1 MTSSHPIDWSER
13 IRSQARQRASEHFC
27 RWRQEQVAKI
37 VYYGLPISSG
47 HLAFIFCYFV
57 LLCGKTEAY
66 DARMRAV
73 LVLIAMGLLL
83 VESGGKVRSAHMPEV
98 VASSTTSSAAKAR
111 VDFDTQLKPIFQSKC
126 MPCHFSGG
134 QMYDRLPFDKP
145 ATIRKLG
152 TRLFTRIKEEN
163 DRRLIEDFLTQSP

>member
-1 MTSSHPIDWSER
+1 M
-13 IRSQARQRASEHFC
+13 RS
-27 RWRQEQVAKI
+27 
-37 VYYGLPISSG
+37 
-47 HLAFIFCYFV
+47 
-57 LLCGKTEAY
+57 
-66 DARMRAV
+66 V
-73 LVLIAMGLLL
+73 LVLIGMGLLL
-83 VESGGKVRSAHMPEV
+83 VESGGTVKSARMPEV
-98 VASSTTSSAAKAR
+98 IASTATSSAAKER

-134 QMYDRLPFDKP
+134 KVYDRLPFDKP

>member
-1 MTSSHPIDWSER
+1 MRLAKTAEKAGELGRLACILCFFV
-13 IRSQARQRASEHFC
+13 AVQR
-27 RWRQEQVAKI
+27 RMMPRMR
-37 VYYGLPISSG
+37 
-47 HLAFIFCYFV
+47 FV
-57 LLCGKTEAY
+57 L
-66 DARMRAV
+66 V
-73 LVLIAMGLLL
+73 VIAMGLLL
-83 VESGGKVRSAHMPEV
+83 IESGGTVRSARMPEI
-98 VASSTTSSAAKAR
+98 VAAASTSSATKAR

-152 TRLFTRIKEEN
+152 TKLFTRIKDEN